1 MVTLPSEYP
10 DQSCLLPWLVTSCK
24 PILSQEKKSAG
35 RSYICVKMKPFIKSY
50 SQNTIMVL
58 SRSPLQILN
67 GLNKHLDVV
76 CEVIHVRLQ
85 EVHFLL

>member
-1 MVTLPSEYP
+1 M
-10 DQSCLLPWLVTSCK
+10 
-24 PILSQEKKSAG
+24 KS
-35 RSYICVKMKPFIKSY
+35 FIKSY

-58 SRSPLQILN
+58 SSSPLQILN
-67 GLNKHLDVV
+67 GLNKHLDVI